1 MDLDCK
7 YMNALGNVSYAGFWI
22 RLLSYVFDVFIV
34 SFLAAIVAYI
44 GMMILSSDIY
54 TNIVVGTLEGADSA
68 GGSSSLMA
76 RLIYLAIFFPI
87 VILPFFIFPLFYY
100 IYLPSTRIMGTFG
113 KSVLGLVIVDTDG
126 NRIGKG
132 KSLLRFIGWIISSII
147 IYIGHIMCGFTEEK
161 QGLHDMI
168 ASTRVVYKSTLESSE
183 SSISSVV
190 AEKGSSST
198 SSDPLDD
205 LL

>member
-1 MDLDCK
+1 
-7 YMNALGNVSYAGFWI
+7 
-22 RLLSYVFDVFIV
+22 
-34 SFLAAIVAYI
+34 
-44 GMMILSSDIY
+44 
-54 TNIVVGTLEGADSA
+54 
-68 GGSSSLMA
+68 
-76 RLIYLAIFFPI
+76 
-87 VILPFFIFPLFYY
+87 
-100 IYLPSTRIMGTFG
+100 
-113 KSVLGLVIVDTDG
+113 
-126 NRIGKG
+126 
-132 KSLLRFIGWIISSII
+132 
-147 IYIGHIMCGFTEEK
+147 MCGFTEEK